1 MLRVMDWRGR
11 DFSDPSWRLDV
22 PRIPSNEADLDES
35 VSALI
40 EQVRTGGSD
49 ALRRQA
55 ERFDGVGPES
65 LRVAPETIEAA
76 TEQLEQPLRE
86 AIEMSIARVREATA
100 LQVPPRQS
108 RELAPGAQITQR
120 FVPVDRA
127 GVYVPGG
134 KAVYP
139 SSVVMNVVAAQV
151 AGVSSIALAS
161 PPQQQ
166 WGGSV
171 HPTILAT
178 AALLGVDEVY
188 AMGGAG
194 AVAAMA
200 YGVPNIGLEPVA
212 VITGP
217 GNQYVATAKRLVKG
231 IVGID
236 SEAGPTEIVVI
247 ADSGAPDDF
256 IAADLVSQ
264 AEHDELAQAILITD
278 DWALAQRVIERVV
291 DRAATTAHHARVE
304 AALSGEQSAVIV
316 VDSIDQAVIVSD
328 ELAPEHLEIMTE
340 RADQVAESIRHAG
353 AIFVG
358 PFTPVSAGDY
368 LAGSNHVL
376 PTGGAAK
383 FQSGL
388 SAMTFLRP
396 QQIVHYDQ
404 DGLDGIRSPLDVF
417 ARAEDL
423 PAHAEAVHARWR
435 ATEKEG

>member
-1 MLRVMDWRGR
+1 MDWRGR
-11 DFSDPSWRLDV
+11 DWSDPSWRLEV
-22 PRIPSNEADLDES
+22 PRIPSNGVDLDDS
-35 VSALI
+35 VAALI
-40 EQVRTGGSD
+40 DEVRTGGAE

-55 ERFDGVGPES
+55 ERFDGVRPES
-65 LRVAPETIEAA
+65 LRVAAETIETAKK
-76 TEQLEQPLRE
+76 QLEQPLRQ
-86 AIEMSIARVREATA
+86 AIEMSIARVREATT

-108 RELAPGAQITQR
+108 RELSPGAQITQR

-188 AMGGAG
+188 AIGGAG

-200 YGVPNIGLEPVA
+200 YGVPGIGLEPVA

-217 GNQYVATAKRLVKG
+217 GNQYVAAAKRLVKG
-231 IVGID
+231 LVGID

-278 DWALAQRVIERVV
+278 DLGLAERVINRVAS
-291 DRAATTAHHARVE
+291 RTAQTAHRARVE
-304 AALSGEQSAVIV
+304 AALGGAQSAVIV
-316 VDSIDQAVIVSD
+316 VDSIDQAVTVSD

-340 RADQVAESIRHAG
+340 HAERVAESIRHAG

-396 QQIVHYDQ
+396 QQIVQYDRE
-404 DGLDGIRSPLDVF
+404 GLDAIRGPLDVF

-423 PAHAEAVHARWR
+423 PAHAEAVHARWLE
-435 ATEKEG
+435 TEKEG